1 MNAKLTDADLM
12 VLATA
17 LLNKLNHVDTSIA
30 LSDVEILIEHLAQ
43 APDLDPSEDAA
54 VFLARQELFR
64 GLHRSSAMRICNA
77 ISRRLTRTH

>member
-30 LSDVEILIEHLAQ
+30 LSDVEILIEHLEVA
-43 APDLDPSEDAA
+43 
-54 VFLARQELFR
+54 
-64 GLHRSSAMRICNA
+64 
-77 ISRRLTRTH
+77 